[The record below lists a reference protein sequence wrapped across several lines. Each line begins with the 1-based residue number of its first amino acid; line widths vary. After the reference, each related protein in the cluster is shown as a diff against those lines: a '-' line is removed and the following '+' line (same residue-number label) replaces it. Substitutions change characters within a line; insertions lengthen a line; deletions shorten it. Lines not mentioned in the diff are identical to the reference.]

1 MEQSIL
7 VKIRPSNQALAEIRS
22 AIKACEGEVTVD
34 QLKELTGY
42 SAAIIQAARKL
53 ISKKI
58 KGGGRPPQS
67 EETREAP
74 VFIKEIQKNTG
85 LECIKERTVKSVE
98 QWILLAPTG
107 LPLMRLVG
115 RGDLLQFARN
125 IQEPAKVLQGI
136 TSLEIEERRK
146 ARLRKHKK

>member
-1 MEQSIL
+1 L
-7 VKIRPSNQALAEIRS
+7 VKIRPSNQALFEIRS
-22 AIKACEGEVTVD
+22 AIKACKGEVTLA
-34 QLKELTGY
+34 QLKEMTGY
-42 SAAIIQAARKL
+42 EVAIIQAARKL

-58 KGGGRPPQS
+58 KAGGRPPQS
-67 EETREAP
+67 EEDREAP
-74 VFIKEIQKNTG
+74 VFIKEIQQNTG
-85 LECIKERTVKSVE
+85 LECIKERTVRSVE